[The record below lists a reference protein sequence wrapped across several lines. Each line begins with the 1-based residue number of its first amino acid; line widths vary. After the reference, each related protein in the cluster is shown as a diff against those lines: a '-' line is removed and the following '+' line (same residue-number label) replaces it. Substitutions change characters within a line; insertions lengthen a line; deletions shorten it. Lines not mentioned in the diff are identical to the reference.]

1 MNPLIKEKLCTY
13 TPVYENIY
21 EFKTQVWRDTCFNAK
36 ALFPEERL
44 GGYRCPGYCVVFCGC
59 PFLGPAH
66 FTQLREML
74 PIAGLYRV
82 PLQTV
87 PSAASSFLAK
97 LKVPPWERDCI
108 QWLALI
114 WVKCM
119 CPLLQFGTVMKG
131 NPSFRAPQGWLQ
143 PLLQP
148 ATTWQPVF
156 CFILLLSSPPRCF
169 WEYFPITCTQVS
181 LRVYMLGILSLQQW
195 AIHYWLVEGRWVFF
209 SLFCLLLKL
218 E

>member
-1 MNPLIKEKLCTY
+1 MHICLCMKIYMNS
-13 TPVYENIY
+13 
-21 EFKTQVWRDTCFNAK
+21 KTQVWRDTCFNVK
-36 ALFPEERL
+36 AFVSGERL
-44 GGYRCPGYCVVFCGC
+44 GGYGCLGYCVVFCGC

-87 PSAASSFLAK
+87 PSAARSYLAK
-97 LKVPPWERDCI
+97 PKFLPGDRLPPMTGSYV
-108 QWLALI
+108 
-114 WVKCM
+114 VKCM

-131 NPSFRAPQGWLQ
+131 NPSFRAPLRDGCNLCCNLQ
-143 PLLQP
+143 LLGNL
-148 ATTWQPVF
+148 F
-156 CFILLLSSPPRCF
+156 SLGFILLLSSPPRCF

-181 LRVYMLGILSLQQW
+181 FRVYILGYSAYNNGQYIIDW
-195 AIHYWLVEGRWVFF
+195 WRVGGFFFF
-209 SLFCLLLKL
+209 SSHFALLLKL